1 MIYMNVHDDVPS
13 FCVSQGLNMQTAQA
27 KSPECH
33 GSHTPFLFFSAP
45 PILLLG
51 SKKYL
56 LLRLIFG
63 TKSLTTKLFL
73 WILFPEVD
81 LFFTRNFVGPSP
93 RTSTE
98 QCPVLGRRIELLIF
112 GCFFFFSVST
122 GNVNHIMPLCLL
134 LRKDKL
140 ESHESPRCLP
150 ACVCEK

>member
-56 LLRLIFG
+56 LLRLIFW

-81 LFFTRNFVGPSP
+81 RFFTRNFVGPSP

-98 QCPVLGRRIELLIF
+98 QCPVLGRRMELLIF
-112 GCFFFFSVST
+112 GWFFFFFFCQYRQRKSHHAFVPALKKRQT
-122 GNVNHIMPLCLL
+122 G
-134 LRKDKL
+134 
-140 ESHESPRCLP
+140 ES
-150 ACVCEK
+150 